1 MEIVPSHDS
10 LSPSSSLG
18 SSVAKPMTM
27 RPESPSHGGFD
38 LYGKRRLVLKVH
50 ALEREIGLL
59 EEELKSLDG
68 MQPAS
73 ICCQELD
80 TFIVAKP
87 DPFIAKN
94 QDIQKPH
101 HFWKRI
107 WAKCCLKLP
116 WVCCFSGCQI
126 RLKLPNLCVSCRPCK
141 FQWPGCCC
149 FKKISCQRCCCF
161 KKISCQTCCNCLK
174 NLCLPWSCCCFKR
187 CSCKCSKV
195 NLCSGCLKNS
205 CLPCS
210 CCSFKRCSCKCSKVN
225 LCSGCLK
232 NSCLPCSCCSF
243 KRCSC
248 KCRKVNLCSGCPTY
262 SCNPRNLCC
271 CNPCNLGCCNPCN
284 LCCCC

>member
-1 MEIVPSHDS
+1 
-10 LSPSSSLG
+10 
-18 SSVAKPMTM
+18 MTM

-59 EEELKSLDG
+59 EEELKSLEG

-73 ICCQELD
+73 ISCQELD

-94 QDIQKPH
+94 QDIQKSH

-107 WAKCCLKLP
+107 WAKCCLNVP
-116 WVCCFSGCQI
+116 WICCFSGCQI
-126 RLKLPNLCVSCRPCK
+126 RLKLPNLCISCRPCK

-149 FKKISCQRCCCF
+149 FKKISCQTCCNCLKNSCLPCSCCCF

-174 NLCLPWSCCCFKR
+174 NSCFPCSCCCFKKISCQTCCNCLKNSCLPCSCCCFKKISCKTCCNCLKNSCLPCSCCCFKR
-187 CSCKCSKV
+187 CSCKC
-195 NLCSGCLKNS
+195 
-205 CLPCS
+205 
-210 CCSFKRCSCKCSKVN
+210 
-225 LCSGCLK
+225 
-232 NSCLPCSCCSF
+232 
-243 KRCSC
+243 
-248 KCRKVNLCSGCPTY
+248 RKENLCSGCPTY
-262 SCNPRNLCC
+262 SCNP
-271 CNPCNLGCCNPCN
+271 CN

>member
-1 MEIVPSHDS
+1 
-10 LSPSSSLG
+10 
-18 SSVAKPMTM
+18 MTM

-50 ALEREIGLL
+50 AMEREIGLL
-59 EEELKSLDG
+59 EEELKSLEG

-80 TFIVAKP
+80 TYIVAKP

-94 QDIQKPH
+94 QDIQKSH

-107 WAKCCLKLP
+107 WAKCCLNLP
-116 WVCCFSGCQI
+116 WICCFSGCQI
-126 RLKLPNLCVSCRPCK
+126 RLKLPNLCIGCRPCK

-149 FKKISCQRCCCF
+149 FKKISCQTCCNCLKNSCIPCSCCCF

-174 NLCLPWSCCCFKR
+174 NSCLPCSCGCFKKI
-187 CSCKCSKV
+187 SCQTCC
-195 NLCSGCLKNS
+195 NCLKNS

-210 CCSFKRCSCKCSKVN
+210 CCC
-225 LCSGCLK
+225 
-232 NSCLPCSCCSF
+232 F

-262 SCNPRNLCC
+262 SCNPCNLCC
-271 CNPCNLGCCNPCN
+271 CNPCNPCN

>member
-1 MEIVPSHDS
+1 MNYMHI
-10 LSPSSSLG
+10 LN
-18 SSVAKPMTM
+18 
-27 RPESPSHGGFD
+27 
-38 LYGKRRLVLKVH
+38 Y
-50 ALEREIGLL
+50 ILL
-59 EEELKSLDG
+59 L
-68 MQPAS
+68 
-73 ICCQELD
+73 
-80 TFIVAKP
+80 T
-87 DPFIAKN
+87 
-94 QDIQKPH
+94 
-101 HFWKRI
+101 R
-107 WAKCCLKLP
+107 AKCCLKLP

-149 FKKISCQRCCCF
+149 FKKISCQ
-161 KKISCQTCCNCLK
+161 TCCNCLK
-174 NLCLPWSCCCFKR
+174 NLCLPWSCCC
-187 CSCKCSKV
+187 
-195 NLCSGCLKNS
+195 
-205 CLPCS
+205 
-210 CCSFKRCSCKCSKVN
+210 FKRCSCKCSKVN

>member
-1 MEIVPSHDS
+1 MGQQVTFNSGSASLEEIIVNSKIDLHRHSHRQFEDKQGRGVKWVYGKRGVNGMEGRVKKLNLNPIFTDVGLGVLSCGFLFWAWACLCSGRQALGWERSEMLMESVGEITRVIMEIVPSHDS

-94 QDIQKPH
+94 QDIQKSH
-101 HFWKRI
+101 NFWKRI

-126 RLKLPNLCVSCRPCK
+126 RLKLPNLCVSCRP
-141 FQWPGCCC
+141 F
-149 FKKISCQRCCCF
+149 
-161 KKISCQTCCNCLK
+161 
-174 NLCLPWSCCCFKR
+174 
-187 CSCKCSKV
+187 SKGVHV
-195 NLCSGCLKNS
+195 NVA
-205 CLPCS
+205 
-210 CCSFKRCSCKCSKVN
+210 R
-225 LCSGCLK
+225 
-232 NSCLPCSCCSF
+232 
-243 KRCSC
+243 
-248 KCRKVNLCSGCPTY
+248 
-262 SCNPRNLCC
+262 
-271 CNPCNLGCCNPCN
+271 
-284 LCCCC
+284 